1 MRIKITLRCNECK
14 QRNYNTMKNKK
25 NTPDKLELNKYRS
38 KWFREMRS
46 ELKKVVWPTASTTAK
61 NTGTVLLCS
70 LVVGACI
77 WIFDYVAVSAVHLLI
92 GLAG

>member
-1 MRIKITLRCNECK
+1 MHSGAALLLILL
-14 QRNYNTMKNKK
+14 
-25 NTPDKLELNKYRS
+25 D
-38 KWFREMRS
+38 
-46 ELKKVVWPTASTTAK
+46 VVAIWPTASTTAK